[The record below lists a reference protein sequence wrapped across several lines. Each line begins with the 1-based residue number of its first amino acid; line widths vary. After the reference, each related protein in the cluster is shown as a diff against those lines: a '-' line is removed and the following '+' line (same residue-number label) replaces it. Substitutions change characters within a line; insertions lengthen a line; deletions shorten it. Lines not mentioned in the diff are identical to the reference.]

1 MNTDQRGSVTVT
13 GTEQYEAWQRCVPPP
28 VEKLRYGIW
37 SVPVPMTGHPLRY
50 TLCYVVE
57 GRDGPVLI
65 DPGWPDD
72 AAWEGL
78 VAGLATAGFAPS
90 DVDGVLVSH
99 AHSDHHGLAGRVR
112 ERSGC
117 WIGMHPRDAATLR
130 GYRDPAT
137 VRTRDDA
144 LFDVAGVPDV
154 ERPALRGAG
163 RMLRSLAQTLP
174 DREIDENVT
183 GLVPGRAL
191 RAMWTPGH
199 TPGHLTFVE
208 PDAKIMFTGDH
219 LLPRITSNVSMYEL
233 GGGDVL
239 GTYLRSVSR
248 LGSFGDEVEV
258 LPAHEYR
265 FRGVRARISALEGHH
280 TARLEEIASTVLEL
294 GSGTVWEIAARVG
307 WSRGWAA
314 TTGGRRRL
322 ALAETLAH
330 LDHLRVTGRIRRA
343 GDRPAQWS
351 VRERRTES

>member
-1 MNTDQRGSVTVT
+1 MSIDPRGAVTVT
-13 GTEQYEAWQRCVPPP
+13 GTAQYEAWQCHLPPP
-28 VEKLRYGIW
+28 VEKLPYGVW

-50 TLCYVVE
+50 TLCYVVD
-57 GRDGPVLI
+57 GRNGPVLI

-72 AAWEGL
+72 AAWDGL

-130 GYRDPAT
+130 GYADPAT
-137 VRTRDDA
+137 VRTSDDT
-144 LFDVAGVPDV
+144 LFDIAGVPGS
-154 ERPALRGAG
+154 ERPGLHRDE
-163 RMLRSLAQTLP
+163 RMLRSLARTLP
-174 DREIDENVT
+174 DRDIDENVT

-191 RAMWTPGH
+191 RALWTPGH

-208 PDAKIMFTGDH
+208 PDAGIALTGDH
-219 LLPRITSNVSMYEL
+219 LLPRITTNVAMYDLAAE
-233 GGGDVL
+233 DVL

-248 LGSFGDEVEV
+248 LGSLGDEVEV

-265 FRGVRARISALEGHH
+265 FRGARARISALEGHH
-280 TARLEEIASTVLEL
+280 TARLAEIATAVREL
-294 GSGTVWEIAARVG
+294 GSGTVWEIAAVVA

-330 LDHLRVTGRIRRA
+330 LRHLQVTGSIRRA
-343 GDRPAQWS
+343 GDRPAQWY
-351 VRERRTES
+351 VT